1 MARQSEMT
9 RPSNPSS
16 PLSTSVMSSSLACIL
31 IGLPSPSSVQS
42 TLEKDGMTEP
52 TWCLL
57 TAGPYGDS
65 ASSSNSG
72 RETWSMPWSTV

>member
-1 MARQSEMT
+1 MALQSEMT
-9 RPSNPSS
+9 SPSNPSW
-16 PLSTSVMSSSLACIL
+16 PLSTSVMSSLLACIL
-31 IGLPSPSSVQS
+31 IGLFIPSSVQS

-57 TAGPYGDS
+57 TAGPYGAS

-72 RETWSMPWSTV
+72 RDTSSTPWSTV